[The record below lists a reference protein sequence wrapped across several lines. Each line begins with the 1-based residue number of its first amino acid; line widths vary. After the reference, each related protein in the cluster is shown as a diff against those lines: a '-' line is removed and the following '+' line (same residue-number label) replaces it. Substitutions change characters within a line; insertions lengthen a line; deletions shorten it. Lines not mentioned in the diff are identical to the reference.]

1 MIESEMSRPTPKR
14 TRKGMN
20 LTFCLREMSLTENV
34 STTRVSAFVIRCPR
48 SLSNERMQQTGT
60 FYHDRCKN
68 GSIK

>member
-1 MIESEMSRPTPKR
+1 MSRPTPKP

-48 SLSNERMQQTGT
+48 SLMKGCNKPEHFIMTDAKT
-60 FYHDRCKN
+60 AA
-68 GSIK
+68 